1 MSETR
6 MRTMF
11 LSNADTLPIDPPA
24 QARVEVLVWLEVEIV
39 IPRKL
44 VDQESAGLE
53 KVLRGESLHGQ
64 VDIGM
69 TIELPRRERSE
80 KQELI
85 VCEPRPKGRS
95 GAPDLLDH
103 SQPLELSLFRSAL
116 EKSRKGHLVLPF
128 RV

>member
-1 MSETR
+1 MSETG

-24 QARVEVLVWLEVEIV
+24 QARVEVLVWL
-39 IPRKL
+39 
-44 VDQESAGLE
+44 G
-53 KVLRGESLHGQ
+53 

-69 TIELPRRERSE
+69 TIE
-80 KQELI
+80 
-85 VCEPRPKGRS
+85 PRPKGSS

-103 SQPLELSLFRSAL
+103 SQPL